1 MVAAFLS
8 EIAQKITAVTGA
20 TGADGED
27 GREIELQASLT
38 HIQWRYVGDVSWTNL
53 VALSA
58 ITGPTGATGAT
69 GPTGPAGATGATGP
83 TGATGA
89 TGPAGPTGPTGATG
103 PGAVGKQSIWIPAAA
118 PAIELES
125 PRTVAGMNYLVA
137 LNILTPERRDAI
149 LDPNL

>member
-27 GREIELQASLT
+27 GREIELQVTAT
-38 HIQWRYVGDVSWTNL
+38 HIQWRYVGGSWTNL

-69 GPTGPAGATGATGP
+69 G
-83 TGATGA
+83 A
-89 TGPAGPTGPTGATG
+89 TGPAGPTGPTG

>member
-69 GPTGPAGATGATGP
+69 G
-83 TGATGA
+83 A
-89 TGPAGPTGPTGATG
+89 TGPAGPTGPTG

>member
-1 MVAAFLS
+1 MNALATDAARRLDLLRNQQGFDKDVSAMVAAFLS
-8 EIAQKITAVTGA
+8 EIAQRITAVTGA

-27 GREIELQASLT
+27 GREQHPPPPMTGIWHPYNFLLRFTGEERQALIEAARTDALLEDFRSLC
-38 HIQWRYVGDVSWTNL
+38 
-53 VALSA
+53 
-58 ITGPTGATGAT
+58 
-69 GPTGPAGATGATGP
+69 
-83 TGATGA
+83 
-89 TGPAGPTGPTGATG
+89 
-103 PGAVGKQSIWIPAAA
+103 AAA